1 MNPPEDQRP
10 DPEALLHRMQE
21 EESRQGKGKLRLF
34 LGMCAGVGKTYA
46 MLQSAHERLAQGV
59 DVVVGL
65 VETHGRKETEALV
78 EGLAV
83 LPRRQVDYRGVEL
96 SEMDL
101 DGILLRHPALVL
113 VDELAHTNIPG
124 SRHPKRWQDVLEI
137 LEAGID
143 VYATL
148 NVQHFESRSDLV
160 SEITG
165 APVRETVPDH
175 ILERAEE
182 VKLVDIPPEE
192 LQKRLQEGK
201 VYLGERAG
209 RAQENFFKL
218 PNLTALREISLRL
231 TAERVEHELTSLLE
245 IGSKTAKGAARL
257 LVAVSPSPWSARL
270 IRWTRRVA
278 YNMEARWFAVYV
290 DSGTPLSPKDASRLE
305 ANLALAKEL
314 GAEVISVQDDDVP
327 GALVR
332 TARRNHVSQI
342 VIGKP
347 RENYWRD
354 LLRGGSPVQ
363 HLVREAEDM
372 DLYLVQGDPAPGDKT
387 EAAAKNFRLP
397 PLPETAFAALVV
409 AGVTLGSMGLA
420 PHAGYW
426 SVALVYLVG
435 VLVVA
440 TRTGRGPV
448 WLAAILSALCWN
460 FLFIPPKYTFF
471 VARLEDKLMF
481 GLFFVVAML
490 AGGITAK
497 LRAGQRLLRAQEEHT
512 GALYQFTRDMAEALG
527 ADDLLKRVGTR
538 LKESLKAD
546 VCFFLATP
554 NGHLSAEPHPASTI
568 FPSEKE
574 LSVAVW
580 CHEHRQVAGRG
591 TGALPASEGYYAPL
605 LVHGES
611 LGVAG
616 LFLEN
621 REALAYDQKNLMEAL
636 SGQLALAIER
646 AKLVSA
652 QEKGRMA
659 EESQRLYK
667 TLLSAISHELRTP
680 LAAIQGAVSGLGE
693 ESVRGNPAAR
703 QALEE
708 EIEEGAERLH
718 RLVENLLD
726 MTRLE
731 SGYLQARL
739 DWCALSDILNGVQE
753 RLKGELRGR
762 RIEISIPEDFPLV
775 KVDAVLLEQALVNLV
790 HNACLYTP
798 KETRIFAK
806 AETTDKE
813 WLLVVG
819 DNGPGVPPEI
829 LPRLFEK
836 FYRLPGSA
844 PGGAGLGLP
853 ITRGLVEAHGGAI
866 SASSAPGEGLVYHL
880 RFPRHPMP
888 PPPKEDPA

>member
-1 MNPPEDQRP
+1 M
-10 DPEALLHRMQE
+10 
-21 EESRQGKGKLRLF
+21 
-34 LGMCAGVGKTYA
+34 
-46 MLQSAHERLAQGV
+46 
-59 DVVVGL
+59 
-65 VETHGRKETEALV
+65 
-78 EGLAV
+78 
-83 LPRRQVDYRGVEL
+83 
-96 SEMDL
+96 
-101 DGILLRHPALVL
+101 
-113 VDELAHTNIPG
+113 
-124 SRHPKRWQDVLEI
+124 
-137 LEAGID
+137 
-143 VYATL
+143 
-148 NVQHFESRSDLV
+148 
-160 SEITG
+160 
-165 APVRETVPDH
+165 
-175 ILERAEE
+175 
-182 VKLVDIPPEE
+182 
-192 LQKRLQEGK
+192 
-201 VYLGERAG
+201 
-209 RAQENFFKL
+209 
-218 PNLTALREISLRL
+218 
-231 TAERVEHELTSLLE
+231 
-245 IGSKTAKGAARL
+245 
-257 LVAVSPSPWSARL
+257 
-270 IRWTRRVA
+270 
-278 YNMEARWFAVYV
+278 
-290 DSGTPLSPKDASRLE
+290 
-305 ANLALAKEL
+305 
-314 GAEVISVQDDDVP
+314 
-327 GALVR
+327 
-332 TARRNHVSQI
+332 
-342 VIGKP
+342 
-347 RENYWRD
+347 
-354 LLRGGSPVQ
+354 
-363 HLVREAEDM
+363 
-372 DLYLVQGDPAPGDKT
+372 
-387 EAAAKNFRLP
+387 
-397 PLPETAFAALVV
+397 
-409 AGVTLGSMGLA
+409 
-420 PHAGYW
+420 
-426 SVALVYLVG
+426 
-435 VLVVA
+435 
-440 TRTGRGPV
+440 
-448 WLAAILSALCWN
+448 
-460 FLFIPPKYTFF
+460 
-471 VARLEDKLMF
+471 
-481 GLFFVVAML
+481 
-490 AGGITAK
+490 
-497 LRAGQRLLRAQEEHT
+497 
-512 GALYQFTRDMAEALG
+512 
-527 ADDLLKRVGTR
+527 
-538 LKESLKAD
+538 
-546 VCFFLATP
+546 
-554 NGHLSAEPHPASTI
+554 
-568 FPSEKE
+568 
-574 LSVAVW
+574 
-580 CHEHRQVAGRG
+580 
-591 TGALPASEGYYAPL
+591 
-605 LVHGES
+605 
-611 LGVAG
+611 AG